1 MTVFKVPALALVT
14 LLTIALGTGIG
25 SAQTTAGNDQ
35 STVQTG
41 LRIRNGSNKK
51 WQSAEAVKV
60 YLSSCAVVQR
70 EFGIS
75 HELRPEVT
83 LVLGADKD
91 VLAFDQREIR
101 LTKWDPYLFAQGVV
115 VMAFEELLP
124 KKELLSEAKRA
135 VTWAASTIDAGE
147 EAK

>member
-1 MTVFKVPALALVT
+1 LTVFKVSTLALAT
-14 LLTIALGTGIG
+14 LLTIVLGKGVGT
-25 SAQTTAGNDQ
+25 AQTTAGNAQ
-35 STVQTG
+35 TKVQAG
-41 LRIRNGSNKK
+41 LTIRDASNKK
-51 WQSAEAVKV
+51 WQSAEAIRV

-83 LVLGADKD
+83 LVLGAEKD

-115 VMAFEELLP
+115 VLAFEELLP
-124 KKELLSEAKRA
+124 KKELLSVAKRA
-135 VTWAASTIDAGE
+135 VTWADSTIDARE

>member
-1 MTVFKVPALALVT
+1 LTVFKVSTLALAT
-14 LLTIALGTGIG
+14 LLMIALGKGVGT
-25 SAQTTAGNDQ
+25 AQTTAGNAQ
-35 STVQTG
+35 TKVQAG
-41 LRIRNGSNKK
+41 LTIRDASNKK
-51 WQSAEAVKV
+51 WQSAEAIRV

-83 LVLGADKD
+83 LVLGAEKD

-115 VMAFEELLP
+115 VLAFEELLP
-124 KKELLSEAKRA
+124 KKELLSVAKRA
-135 VTWAASTIDAGE
+135 VTWADSTIDARE

>member
-1 MTVFKVPALALVT
+1 LTVFKVSTLALAT
-14 LLTIALGTGIG
+14 LLTIVLGKGVGT
-25 SAQTTAGNDQ
+25 AQTTAGNAQ
-35 STVQTG
+35 TKVQTG
-41 LRIRNGSNKK
+41 LTIRDASNKK
-51 WQSAEAVKV
+51 WQSAEAIRV

-83 LVLGADKD
+83 LVLGAEKD

-115 VMAFEELLP
+115 VLAFEELLP
-124 KKELLSEAKRA
+124 KKELLSVAKRA
-135 VTWAASTIDAGE
+135 VTWADSTIDARE

>member
-1 MTVFKVPALALVT
+1 MTVFKVSTLALAT
-14 LLTIALGTGIG
+14 LLTIVLGKGVGT
-25 SAQTTAGNDQ
+25 AQTTAGNAQ
-35 STVQTG
+35 TKVQAG
-41 LRIRNGSNKK
+41 LTIRDASNKK
-51 WQSAEAVKV
+51 WQSAEAIRV

-83 LVLGADKD
+83 LVLGAEKD

-115 VMAFEELLP
+115 VLAFEELLP
-124 KKELLSEAKRA
+124 KKELLSVAKRA
-135 VTWAASTIDAGE
+135 VTWADSTIDARE

>member
-1 MTVFKVPALALVT
+1 LTVFKVSTLALAT
-14 LLTIALGTGIG
+14 LLMIALGKGVGT
-25 SAQTTAGNDQ
+25 AQTTAGNAQ
-35 STVQTG
+35 TKVQTG
-41 LRIRNGSNKK
+41 LTIRDASNKK
-51 WQSAEAVKV
+51 WQSAEAIRV

-83 LVLGADKD
+83 LVLGAEKD

-115 VMAFEELLP
+115 VLAFEELLP
-124 KKELLSEAKRA
+124 KKELLSVAKRA
-135 VTWAASTIDAGE
+135 VTWADSTIDARE